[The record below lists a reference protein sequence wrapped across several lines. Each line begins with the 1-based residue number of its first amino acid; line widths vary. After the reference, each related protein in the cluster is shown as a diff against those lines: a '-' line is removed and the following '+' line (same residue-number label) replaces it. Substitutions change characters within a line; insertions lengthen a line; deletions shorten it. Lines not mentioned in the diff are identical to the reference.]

1 MLKELFESSFYITY
15 PRVPEKVLLLKERIC
30 SGDFFLTDANACRD
44 CEFVCCDDPSK
55 REQMKV
61 KAVSPVNII
70 SIDQVISYVRE
81 DVGMSCDYMLEDS
94 NMTALVELTCSKAE
108 YVVDKRQTARRQLF
122 NSLCILYSN
131 PIIKK
136 HIEDHAFRYVVFAWK
151 DSLWNL
157 QEHDGVEDSMMGMT
171 MMPDL
176 VYSAD
181 NESKFDF
188 DFKLKEIR
196 YPHPFVCK

>member
-44 CEFVCCDDPSK
+44 
-55 REQMKV
+55 
-61 KAVSPVNII
+61 
-70 SIDQVISYVRE
+70 YVRE

>member
-15 PRVPEKVLLLKERIC
+15 PRVLEKVLFLKEWIC
-30 SGDFFLTDANACRD
+30 NGDFFLTDENACRD
-44 CEFVCCDDPSK
+44 CENVCCDDPSQ

-61 KAVSPVNII
+61 KAASPVNII

-81 DVGMSCDYMLEDS
+81 DIGKSCDYMIDNS
-94 NMTALVELTCSKAE
+94 NMIALVELTCSKAE
-108 YVVDKRQTARRQLF
+108 YVLDKRQTARKQLY
-122 NSLCILYSN
+122 NSLCLLFFN
-131 PIIKK
+131 PVIKK
-136 HIEDHAFRYVVFAWK
+136 HIEDHAYRYVVFSWK
-151 DSLWNL
+151 DSIWNAH
-157 QEHDGVEDSMMGMT
+157 EHDGVEDSMMGMT

-176 VYSAD
+176 VYSAE